1 MHPGEPWAQPGVRHV
16 TVDGIPVA
24 VETVHNGA
32 PPGQAIA
39 WLHGLGSSAIHAFAK
54 VVRHPALAGTVS
66 LLIDLPGHGWSGGPD
81 GWAYIMEARADN
93 VSSVLRGILNRPVT
107 LMGHSMGGTIA
118 IACAA
123 RSPGGV
129 GRLIVAEIVSE
140 TTRWSFEGTQ
150 HEERFVRAGYAA
162 LVRVTERQTHW
173 MMYDSRDIWPGA
185 ARQLGMPTHS
195 CWPHGLIPNPLEQW
209 GIRICRSVAGS

>member
-107 LMGHSMGGTIA
+107 LMGHFDGRHDRHCLRCEIA
-118 IACAA
+118 
-123 RSPGGV
+123 R
-129 GRLIVAEIVSE
+129 GRWTPDCGRNRIGNH
-140 TTRWSFEGTQ
+140 T
-150 HEERFVRAGYAA
+150 
-162 LVRVTERQTHW
+162 LVF
-173 MMYDSRDIWPGA
+173 
-185 ARQLGMPTHS
+185 
-195 CWPHGLIPNPLEQW
+195 
-209 GIRICRSVAGS
+209 